1 MRYSHCILGGK
12 LLKKQIKAD
21 FSLFM
26 VTLVWGST
34 FVLTKYAIDRMP
46 MYNFLAIRFAMAF
59 IVSLAIFHKRM
70 MKINREVLKY
80 GVIIGIMMFFLYAF
94 QTAGLLYTTA
104 SKSAF
109 ITGMTVIMV
118 PVFSSI
124 IIKRR
129 PERKVAICTVIAFIG
144 VGLISLNGS
153 IDGLNI
159 GDILTLISAFTG
171 AIFIILVGKYTVK
184 VDSVVLAIIQF
195 AVVSITC
202 AIVSL
207 IFENPVLPPSTMVWA
222 DILFLSVVCTAGAFI
237 VQNLAQKF
245 TSPTH
250 VALIFAG
257 EPVFAAIFGYVF
269 IGELL
274 SVQGRIGAA
283 LIVFSMLLMEI
294 DLKQFFISQ
303 KG

>member
-1 MRYSHCILGGK
+1 MRRCRCSLGGK
-12 LLKKQIKAD
+12 ALKKQIKAD

-26 VTLVWGST
+26 VTLAWGST
-34 FVLTKYAIDRMP
+34 FILTKYAIDWMP

-59 IVSLAIFHKRM
+59 IVSSAIFYKRM

-80 GVIIGIMMFFLYAF
+80 GVIIGSMMFFLYAF

-129 PERKVAICTVIAFIG
+129 PEKKVAYCTVLAFIG
-144 VGLISLNGS
+144 VGLLSLNGS
-153 IDGLNI
+153 MDGVNI
-159 GDILTLISAFTG
+159 GDVLTLISAFAG

-184 VDSVVLAIIQF
+184 VDSVVLAITQF
-195 AVVSITC
+195 AVVSVTC

-207 IFENPVLPPSTMVWA
+207 IFETPVLPPNTMVWA
-222 DILFLSVVCTAGAFI
+222 DILFLSIVCTAGAFI

-250 VALIFAG
+250 VALIFTG

-269 IGELL
+269 IGEVL
-274 SVQGRIGAA
+274 SAQGMIGAV
-283 LIVFSMLLMEI
+283 LIVFSMFLMEI
-294 DLKQFFISQ
+294 DLKQFFNS
-303 KG
+303 